1 MSSDEQNVAQVGK
14 ELLDASGI
22 FTGYQVAVAET
33 DAELTLPA
41 VIVMARHAEDT
52 QIIFNGMEMKR
63 YALTTEIRGI
73 QSQDGVEGLD
83 AASDAVDAVLHP
95 ATPQDVPSASLFTG
109 ILIDVQSGSES
120 EIAGDSRVR
129 RRVYDVFA
137 VEASGTFV
145 LSFGPS
151 DVNVAQNKFNL
162 NGHGL
167 NNDDQI
173 RFQNPTAGAII
184 PSPISPGIWYYVINA
199 VANSFQISLSSGGAA
214 VVILDSGIGTNWIY
228 QQLTV

>member
-1 MSSDEQNVAQVGK
+1 MTSDEQNVAQVGK
-14 ELLDASGI
+14 ELLDASGSFI
-22 FTGYQVAVAET
+22 GYQVAVAET

-41 VIVMARHAEDT
+41 IIVMARHAEDT

-73 QSQDGVEGLD
+73 QSQDAIEGLD
-83 AASDAVDAVLHP
+83 AASAAVDAVLHP
-95 ATPQDVPSASLFTG
+95 ATPQDVPSVHFFQG
-109 ILIDVQSGSES
+109 IMIDVQTGSES
-120 EIAGDSRVR
+120 EMAGDSRVR

-151 DVNVAQNKFNL
+151 DVNVAQNKFTL

-167 NNDDQI
+167 SNGDQI
-173 RFQNPTAGAII
+173 RFQNPSPGTII
-184 PSPISPGIWYYVINA
+184 PSPLSPGLWYYVTGA
-199 VANSFQISLSSGGAA
+199 TANSFQISLSSGGAP
-214 VVILDSGIGTNWIY
+214 VVILDSGTGTNWIY
-228 QQLTV
+228 QLTV